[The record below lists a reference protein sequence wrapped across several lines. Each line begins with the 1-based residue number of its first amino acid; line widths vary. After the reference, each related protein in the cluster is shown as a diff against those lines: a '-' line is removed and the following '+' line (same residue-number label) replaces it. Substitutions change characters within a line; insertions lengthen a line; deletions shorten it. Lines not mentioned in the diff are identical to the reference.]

1 MSTGA
6 RREPEVTAG
15 ARRNRSLPSPAT
27 LVALAGAV
35 LLATTAAH
43 AQDAVLPALRFGL
56 DRAQGPQDVSLTLQI
71 VFLLTV
77 LTLAPAILILLTSF
91 TRIVV
96 VLSFL
101 RNALGTQAM
110 PPNQVLVGLA
120 LFLTFFVMT
129 PTWNAVYQDALR
141 PYLDGQIDQGQ
152 ALERARP
159 PVQNFLLAHAREK
172 DIALFVRLSK
182 APRPAAPQDVS
193 FAALVPAFVISE
205 LRTAFTIGFLL
216 FIPFVIIDM
225 VVASTLM
232 SMGMFMLPP
241 MMVSLPFKLIFFV
254 LVDGWNLVVGSL
266 ARSFLG

>member
-1 MSTGA
+1 VRRVLPAIVLLLAATGA
-6 RREPEVTAG
+6 
-15 ARRNRSLPSPAT
+15 S
-27 LVALAGAV
+27 
-35 LLATTAAH
+35 
-43 AQDAVLPALRFGL
+43 AQEELIPALRFGL
-56 DRAQGPQDVSLTLQI
+56 ERATGPQDVALTLQI

-120 LFLTFFVMT
+120 LFLTLFVMT
-129 PTWNAVYQDALR
+129 PTWDGVYADALR
-141 PYLDGQIDQGQ
+141 PYLDGRITQAQ
-152 ALERARP
+152 ALENARP
-159 PVQNFLLAHAREK
+159 PVQKFLLAHTRER
-172 DIALFVRLSK
+172 DIALFVRLGK
-182 APRPAAPQDVS
+182 LAPPRTPAEVPLT
-193 FAALVPAFVISE
+193 ALVPAFIISE

-216 FIPFVIIDM
+216 YIPFVIIDL
-225 VVASTLM
+225 VVASVLM

>member
-1 MSTGA
+1 LAVAVGPA
-6 RREPEVTAG
+6 VT
-15 ARRNRSLPSPAT
+15 SS
-27 LVALAGAV
+27 ALAQEDGV
-35 LLATTAAH
+35 F
-43 AQDAVLPALRFGL
+43 PALRFGL
-56 DRAQGPQDVSLTLQI
+56 EQAGGPQDAALTLQI

-110 PPNQVLVGLA
+110 PPNQVVVGLA
-120 LFLTFFVMT
+120 LFLTFFVMA
-129 PTWNAVYQDALR
+129 PTWNAVYGDALR
-141 PYLDGQIDQGQ
+141 PYLDGEITQGT
-152 ALERARP
+152 ALEAARE
-159 PVQNFLLAHAREK
+159 PVQRFLLTHAREK
-172 DIALFVRLSK
+172 DIALFVRLSGGTR
-182 APRPAAPQDVS
+182 PRGPEEVP

-216 FIPFVIIDM
+216 YIPFIILDM

-254 LVDGWNLVVGSL
+254 LIDGWHLVVGSL
-266 ARSFLG
+266 ARSILG

>member
-1 MSTGA
+1 M
-6 RREPEVTAG
+6 RRFLPTA
-15 ARRNRSLPSPAT
+15 L
-27 LVALAGAV
+27 L
-35 LLATTAAH
+35 LLAVSEAS
-43 AQDAVLPALRFGL
+43 AQEGLIPALRFGL
-56 DRAQGPQDVSLTLQI
+56 ERAAGPQDVAVTLQI

-120 LFLTFFVMT
+120 LFLTLFVMT
-129 PTWNAVYQDALR
+129 PTWDAVYSTSVR
-141 PYLDGQIDQGQ
+141 PYLDGEVSQ
-152 ALERARP
+152 AEALALARP
-159 PVQNFLLAHAREK
+159 PVQDFLITHTREK
-172 DIALFVRLSK
+172 DIALFVRLAK
-182 APRPAAPQDVS
+182 EPPPRSPEEVP
-193 FAALVPAFVISE
+193 FTALVPAFVISE

-216 FIPFVIIDM
+216 YIPFVVIDL
-225 VVASTLM
+225 VVASVLM
-232 SMGMFMLPP
+232 SLGMFMLPP
-241 MMVSLPFKLIFFV
+241 MMVSLPFKVIFFV

>member
-1 MSTGA
+1 MMSC
-6 RREPEVTAG
+6 RRL
-15 ARRNRSLPSPAT
+15 RFRL
-27 LVALAGAV
+27 LFVALGSAFCVIAASSA
-35 LLATTAAH
+35 LA
-43 AQDAVLPALRFGL
+43 QEGVIPALRFGL
-56 DRAQGPQDVSLTLQI
+56 DRATGPEDVALTLQI

-129 PTWNAVYQDALR
+129 PTWSAVYGNALQ
-141 PYLDGQIDQGQ
+141 PYLDGEITQNR
-152 ALERARP
+152 AFEAARP
-159 PVQNFLLAHAREK
+159 PVQRFLLTHAREK
-172 DIALFVRLSK
+172 DIALFVRLSG
-182 APRPAAPQDVS
+182 APRPERPEDVS

-216 FIPFVIIDM
+216 YIPFIVIDM

-254 LVDGWNLVVGSL
+254 LIDGWHLVIGSL
-266 ARSFLG
+266 ARSFLE

>member
-1 MSTGA
+1 MIPRLRQHPFLRKIPGA
-6 RREPEVTAG
+6 LGLVAWG
-15 ARRNRSLPSPAT
+15 HLGFASRSL
-27 LVALAGAV
+27 
-35 LLATTAAH
+35 
-43 AQDAVLPALRFGL
+43 AQEAVLPALRFGL
-56 DRAQGPQDVSLTLQI
+56 ERATGPQDVSLTLQI

-120 LFLTFFVMT
+120 LFLTFFVMA
-129 PTWNAVYQDALR
+129 PTWNEVYTGALR
-141 PYLDGQIDQGQ
+141 PYLDGQITQAQ

-159 PVQNFLLAHAREK
+159 PVQRFLLRHTREK
-172 DIALFVRLSK
+172 DIALFVKLGGG
-182 APRPAAPQDVS
+182 PRPRSPEEVP

-205 LRTAFTIGFLL
+205 LRTAFTIGFVLY
-216 FIPFVIIDM
+216 IPFIIIDL
-225 VVASTLM
+225 VVASVLM

-241 MMVSLPFKLIFFV
+241 MMVSLPFKIIFFV

-266 ARSFLG
+266 ARSILS

>member
-1 MSTGA
+1 MRRVLPALLLLLAATGA
-6 RREPEVTAG
+6 
-15 ARRNRSLPSPAT
+15 S
-27 LVALAGAV
+27 
-35 LLATTAAH
+35 
-43 AQDAVLPALRFGL
+43 AQEELIPALRFGL
-56 DRAQGPQDVSLTLQI
+56 ERATGPQDVALTLQI

-120 LFLTFFVMT
+120 LFLTLFVMT
-129 PTWNAVYQDALR
+129 PTWDGVYGDALR
-141 PYLDGQIDQGQ
+141 PYLDGRISQAQ
-152 ALERARP
+152 ALENARP
-159 PVQNFLLAHAREK
+159 PVQKFLLAHTREK
-172 DIALFVRLSK
+172 DIALFVRLGK
-182 APRPAAPQDVS
+182 LAPPRTPDEVPMT
-193 FAALVPAFVISE
+193 ALVPAFIISE

-216 FIPFVIIDM
+216 YIPFVIIDL
-225 VVASTLM
+225 VVASVLM

>member
-1 MSTGA
+1 VGVAAGLAIASSALGQ
-6 RREPEVTAG
+6 EEVF
-15 ARRNRSLPSPAT
+15 
-27 LVALAGAV
+27 
-35 LLATTAAH
+35 
-43 AQDAVLPALRFGL
+43 PALRFGL
-56 DRAQGPQDVSLTLQI
+56 DRAAGPQDVALTLQI

-120 LFLTFFVMT
+120 LFLTFFVMA
-129 PTWNAVYQDALR
+129 PTWNAVYGGALR
-141 PYLDGQIDQGQ
+141 PYLDGEITQGG
-152 ALERARP
+152 ALEAART
-159 PVQNFLLAHAREK
+159 PVQRFLLTHAREK
-172 DIALFVRLSK
+172 DIALFVRLSG
-182 APRPAAPQDVS
+182 APRPTGPEEVP

-216 FIPFVIIDM
+216 YIPFIIIDL

-254 LVDGWNLVVGSL
+254 LIDGWHLVVGSL
-266 ARSFLG
+266 TRSFLG

>member
-1 MSTGA
+1 M
-6 RREPEVTAG
+6 RRALG
-15 ARRNRSLPSPAT
+15 G
-27 LVALAGAV
+27 LVLALAAGPA
-35 LLATTAAH
+35 LA
-43 AQDAVLPALRFGL
+43 QEGVLPALRFGL
-56 DRAQGPQDVSLTLQI
+56 DRATGPQDIALSLQI

-120 LFLTFFVMT
+120 LFLTFFVMA
-129 PTWNAVYQDALR
+129 PTWNVVYGDALR
-141 PYLDGQIDQGQ
+141 PYLDGQATQAQ
-152 ALERARP
+152 ALEKAKP
-159 PVQNFLLAHAREK
+159 PVQQFLLRHAREK
-172 DIALFVRLSK
+172 DIALFVRLSRD
-182 APRPAAPQDVS
+182 PAPQRPEDVS

-216 FIPFVIIDM
+216 YIPFVVIDL
-225 VVASTLM
+225 VVASVLM

-241 MMVSLPFKLIFFV
+241 MMVSLPFKLAFFV
-254 LVDGWNLVVGSL
+254 LVDGWHLVVGSL

>member
-1 MSTGA
+1 VKGRLA
-6 RREPEVTAG
+6 
-15 ARRNRSLPSPAT
+15 
-27 LVALAGAV
+27 ALALAPLV
-35 LLATTAAH
+35 LAPAALA
-43 AQDAVLPALRFGL
+43 QEAVLPALRFGL
-56 DRAQGPQDVSLTLQI
+56 ERARGPQDVALTLQI

-77 LTLAPAILILLTSF
+77 LTLAPAILLLLTSF

-120 LFLTFFVMT
+120 LFLTFFIMA
-129 PTWNAVYQDALR
+129 PTWSAVYSDALS
-141 PYLDGQIDQGQ
+141 PYLDGRLPQAQ

-159 PVQNFLLAHAREK
+159 PVQKFLLAHTREK
-172 DIALFVRLSK
+172 DIALFVSLSK
-182 APRPAAPQDVS
+182 APRPRAPEEVS
-193 FAALVPAFVISE
+193 LAALVPAFIISE
-205 LRTAFTIGFLL
+205 LRTAFTIGFLVY
-216 FIPFVIIDM
+216 IPFVVIDI
-225 VVASTLM
+225 VVASVLM

-266 ARSFLG
+266 ARSFLE

>member
-1 MSTGA
+1 MRGLSARVGA
-6 RREPEVTAG
+6 
-15 ARRNRSLPSPAT
+15 LL
-27 LVALAGAV
+27 LVAAPSALAQETV
-35 LLATTAAH
+35 I
-43 AQDAVLPALRFGL
+43 PALRFGL
-56 DRAQGPQDVSLTLQI
+56 ERARGPQDVALTLQL

-77 LTLAPAILILLTSF
+77 LTLAPAILLLLTSF

-120 LFLTFFVMT
+120 LFLTFFIMS
-129 PTWNAVYQDALR
+129 PTWNAVYSDALR
-141 PYLDGQIDQGQ
+141 PYLDGQVPQAR
-152 ALERARP
+152 ALELAKP
-159 PVQNFLLAHAREK
+159 PVQQFLLAHTREK

-182 APRPAAPQDVS
+182 GPRPRTAQEVPM
-193 FAALVPAFVISE
+193 AALIPAFVISE
-205 LRTAFTIGFLL
+205 LRTAFTIGFLVY
-216 FIPFVIIDM
+216 IPFVVIDI
-225 VVASTLM
+225 VVASVLM

-254 LVDGWNLVVGSL
+254 LVDGWHLVVGSL

>member
-1 MSTGA
+1 MRGA
-6 RREPEVTAG
+6 AAALLALGWAG
-15 ARRNRSLPSPAT
+15 A
-27 LVALAGAV
+27 
-35 LLATTAAH
+35 
-43 AQDAVLPALRFGL
+43 AQAQEFALPAFRFGL
-56 DRAQGPQDVSLTLQI
+56 DRAAGPQDVSLTLQI

-91 TRIVV
+91 TRIIV

-120 LFLTFFVMT
+120 LFLTFFVMA
-129 PTWNAVYQDALR
+129 PTWNQVYDGALA
-141 PYLDGQIDQGQ
+141 PYLDGRITQAE

-159 PVQNFLLAHAREK
+159 PVQRFLLDHTREK
-172 DIALFVRLSK
+172 DIALFVRLGGG
-182 APRPAAPQDVS
+182 PRPRSPEEVS

-216 FIPFVIIDM
+216 YIPFVVIDL
-225 VVASTLM
+225 VVASVLM

-241 MMVSLPFKLIFFV
+241 MMVSLPFKIIFFV

-266 ARSFLG
+266 ARSILG

>member
-1 MSTGA
+1 L
-6 RREPEVTAG
+6 RHLLRV
-15 ARRNRSLPSPAT
+15 LP
-27 LVALAGAV
+27 
-35 LLATTAAH
+35 LLLFASAAQ
-43 AQDAVLPALRFGL
+43 AQENLIPALRFGL
-56 DRAQGPQDVSLTLQI
+56 DRAAGPQDVALTLQI

-120 LFLTFFVMT
+120 LFLTFFVMG
-129 PTWNAVYQDALR
+129 PTWDGVYSQSVR
-141 PYLDGQIDQGQ
+141 PYLDGQITQAE

-159 PVQNFLLAHAREK
+159 PVQAFLTAHTRDK
-172 DIALFVRLSK
+172 DIALFVRLGK
-182 APRPAAPQDVS
+182 GPRPRTPEEVP

-205 LRTAFTIGFLL
+205 LRTAFTIGFFLY
-216 FIPFVIIDM
+216 IPFLIIDL
-225 VVASTLM
+225 VVASVLM

-241 MMVSLPFKLIFFV
+241 MMISLPFKLVFFV

>member
-1 MSTGA
+1 MRALAALGLILGA
-6 RREPEVTAG
+6 
-15 ARRNRSLPSPAT
+15 SPAW
-27 LVALAGAV
+27 
-35 LLATTAAH
+35 
-43 AQDAVLPALRFGL
+43 AQDALLPALRFGL
-56 DRAQGPQDVSLTLQI
+56 DRAAGPQDASLTLQI

-120 LFLTFFVMT
+120 LFLTFFVML
-129 PTWNAVYQDALR
+129 PTWNVVSGDALR
-141 PYLDGQIDQGQ
+141 PYLDGRITQAQ
-152 ALERARP
+152 ALERAQP
-159 PVQNFLLAHAREK
+159 PVQKFLLQHAREK
-172 DIALFVRLSK
+172 DIALFVRLSRD
-182 APRPAAPQDVS
+182 PPPSRPEEVS
-193 FAALVPAFVISE
+193 FAALVPAFIISE

-216 FIPFVIIDM
+216 YIPFVIIDL
-225 VVASTLM
+225 VVASVLM

-254 LVDGWNLVVGSL
+254 LVDGWHLVVGSL

>member
-1 MSTGA
+1 MRRAAAALFATAVAGVAQAQEGA
-6 RREPEVTAG
+6 
-15 ARRNRSLPSPAT
+15 
-27 LVALAGAV
+27 
-35 LLATTAAH
+35 
-43 AQDAVLPALRFGL
+43 LPALRFGL
-56 DRAQGPQDVSLTLQI
+56 ERATGPADAALTLQI

-91 TRIVV
+91 TRFVV

-120 LFLTFFVMT
+120 LFLTFFVMA
-129 PTWNAVYQDALR
+129 PTWNAVYGDAVR
-141 PYLDGQIDQGQ
+141 PYLDGQVSQQQ
-152 ALERARP
+152 ALERAAP
-159 PVQNFLLAHAREK
+159 PVRTFLLRHTRER
-172 DIALFVRLSK
+172 DIALFVQLSK
-182 APRPAAPQDVS
+182 EPAPQSAAEVS

-225 VVASTLM
+225 VVASVLM

-241 MMVSLPFKLIFFV
+241 VMVSLPFKLIFFV
-254 LVDGWNLVVGSL
+254 LVDGWHLVVGSL
-266 ARSFLG
+266 ARSVLG

>member
-1 MSTGA
+1 MIPGL
-6 RREPEVTAG
+6 RR
-15 ARRNRSLPSPAT
+15 RRLVRTVPGVLGLVVWTHLGFAT
-27 LVALAGAV
+27 RAVA
-35 LLATTAAH
+35 
-43 AQDAVLPALRFGL
+43 QEAVLPALRFGL
-56 DRAQGPQDVSLTLQI
+56 EPATGPQDVSLTLQI

-120 LFLTFFVMT
+120 LFLTFFVMA
-129 PTWNAVYQDALR
+129 PTWNEVYTGALR
-141 PYLDGQIDQGQ
+141 PYLDGEITQAQ
-152 ALERARP
+152 ALERAGP
-159 PVQNFLLAHAREK
+159 PVRRFLLRHTREK
-172 DIALFVRLSK
+172 DIALFVKLGGG
-182 APRPAAPQDVS
+182 PRPQGPEDVT

-205 LRTAFTIGFLL
+205 LRTAFTIGFVLY
-216 FIPFVIIDM
+216 IPFIIIDL
-225 VVASTLM
+225 VVASVLM

-241 MMVSLPFKLIFFV
+241 MMVSLPFKIIFFV

-266 ARSFLG
+266 ARSILS

>member
-1 MSTGA
+1 MRLFRLFTG
-6 RREPEVTAG
+6 
-15 ARRNRSLPSPAT
+15 L
-27 LVALAGAV
+27 LVFALAGPA
-35 LLATTAAH
+35 LAQEATP
-43 AQDAVLPALRFGL
+43 LPALRFGL
-56 DRAQGPQDVSLTLQI
+56 DQAAGPQDVTLTLQI

-110 PPNQVLVGLA
+110 PPNQVLIGLA
-120 LFLTFFVMT
+120 LFLTFFVMS
-129 PTWNAVYQDALR
+129 PTWQAVYENALQ
-141 PYLDGQIDQGQ
+141 PYLDGQVTQEV

-159 PVQNFLLAHAREK
+159 PVQSFLLRHTREK
-172 DIALFVRLSK
+172 DIALFVNLSRG
-182 APRPAAPQDVS
+182 PRPRQPEDVS
-193 FAALVPAFVISE
+193 LAALVPAFVISE
-205 LRTAFTIGFLL
+205 LRTAFTIGFLV

-241 MMVSLPFKLIFFV
+241 VMVSLPFKLIFFV
-254 LVDGWNLVVGSL
+254 LVDGWYLVVGSL